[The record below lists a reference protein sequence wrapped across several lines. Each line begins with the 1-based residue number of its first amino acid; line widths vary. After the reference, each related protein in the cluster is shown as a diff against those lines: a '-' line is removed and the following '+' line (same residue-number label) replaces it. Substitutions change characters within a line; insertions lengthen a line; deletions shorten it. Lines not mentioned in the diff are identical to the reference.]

1 MQTYFGIDGDDK
13 DYCTEWEWLTD
24 DTCSLCLDVL
34 NGRSFKHKSL
44 ILCRRCFAKAIYIK
58 EFSLRARKKNSFSYF
73 KNDKNLNKVHSKTRK
88 LIKIKEFFIKTINI
102 LTTTLIYCL
111 LSIIFW

>member
-24 DTCSLCLDVL
+24 DTCCLCLDVL
-34 NGRSFKHKSL
+34 NGRSFKHNSL
-44 ILCRRCFAKAIYIK
+44 ILCRRCCKSHVHKGIFFKSK
-58 EFSLRARKKNSFSYF
+58 KKNSFSYF
-73 KNDKNLNKVHSKTRK
+73 KNGKNLNKVHSKTLR

-102 LTTTLIYCL
+102 LATTLIYCL